1 MEVFSSIKKIYFRAM
16 KTILITG
23 ASGGFGEAI
32 AKTLAK
38 QNVKLILTGRN
49 KIHLEEVCH
58 FITSHSSSQVLPL
71 VFDVQDLEACKKAIA
86 SIPEDFKDIDVLI
99 NNAGLAVDLT
109 TIDQGDYEAWE
120 RMINTNIKGLL
131 YMTRLI
137 SPIMV
142 RKKSGHIINIGSIS
156 SREVYVGGNVYCATK
171 HAALALSQGT
181 RMDLL
186 PHNIKVTHVSP
197 GAAETNFSMVRFHGD
212 KARAD
217 KVYEGYT
224 PLVADD
230 VANVVE
236 YVLSLPEHVCINEI
250 NLTCTAQ
257 FNGIIHRK

>member
-1 MEVFSSIKKIYFRAM
+1 MKKIF
-16 KTILITG
+16 ISG

-49 KIHLEEVCH
+49 KERLDDVCR
-58 FITSHSSSQVLPL
+58 FITENTASQVLPL
-71 VFDVQDLEACKKAIA
+71 VFDVQDLEACKNAMD
-86 SIPEDFKDIDVLI
+86 SIPDDFKDIDVLI
-99 NNAGLAVDLT
+99 NNAGLAVELT
-109 TIDQGDYEAWE
+109 TIDEGNYEAWE

-142 RKKSGHIINIGSIS
+142 AKKSGHIINIGSIS

-171 HAALALSQGT
+171 HAVLALSQGT

-212 KARAD
+212 KTRAD

-224 PLVADD
+224 PLIADD
-230 VANVVE
+230 VAQIVE
-236 YVLSLPEHVCINEI
+236 YLLSLPKHVCINEI
-250 NLTCTAQ
+250 SLTCTAQ
-257 FNGIIHRK
+257 FNGIIYRQ

>member
-1 MEVFSSIKKIYFRAM
+1 M

-49 KIHLEEVCH
+49 KAHLDKVCN
-58 FITSHSSSQVLPL
+58 FITTHTASKVFPL
-71 VFDVQDLEACKKAIA
+71 VFDVQDLEACQKAVD
-86 SIPEDFKDIDVLI
+86 SIPENFKDIDVLI
-99 NNAGLAVDLT
+99 NNAGLAVELASV
-109 TIDQGDYEAWE
+109 DQGCFEDWE

-142 RKKSGHIINIGSIS
+142 AKKSGHIINIGSIS
-156 SREVYVGGNVYCATK
+156 SREVYAGGNVYCATK
-171 HAALALSQGT
+171 HAVLALSQGT

-186 PHNIKVTHVSP
+186 PHNVKVTQVSP
-197 GAAETNFSMVRFHGD
+197 GAAETNFSVVRFHGD
-212 KARAD
+212 KTRAD
-217 KVYEGYT
+217 KIYEGFT
-224 PLVADD
+224 PLIAND
-230 VANVVE
+230 VANVIE

-257 FNGIIHRK
+257 FNGLIHRCI

>member
-1 MEVFSSIKKIYFRAM
+1 M

-49 KIHLEEVCH
+49 KERLDEVCR
-58 FITSHSSSQVLPL
+58 FITSNTTSKVLPM
-71 VFDVQDLEACKKAIA
+71 VFDVQDLKACQNAIN
-86 SIPEDFKDIDVLI
+86 SIPNEFKDIDVLI
-99 NNAGLAVDLT
+99 NNAGLAVELT
-109 TIDQGDYEAWE
+109 TIDEGNYEAWE

-137 SPIMV
+137 SPVMV
-142 RKKSGHIINIGSIS
+142 AKKSGHIINIGSIS

-171 HAALALSQGT
+171 HAVLALSQGT

-212 KARAD
+212 ITRAD

-224 PLVADD
+224 PLIADD

-257 FNGIIHRK
+257 FNGIINRK

>member
-1 MEVFSSIKKIYFRAM
+1 M

-38 QNVKLILTGRN
+38 QNHKLILTGRN
-49 KIHLEEVCH
+49 KTQLDEVCH
-58 FITSHSSSQVLPL
+58 FITSHTQSKVLPL
-71 VFDVQDLEACKKAIA
+71 VFDVQDLEQCQRAVD
-86 SIPEDFKDIDVLI
+86 SIPEDFKDMDVLI
-99 NNAGLAVDLT
+99 NNAGLAVELS
-109 TIDQGDYEAWE
+109 TIDQGNYEAWE

-137 SPIMV
+137 SPVMV
-142 RKKSGHIINIGSIS
+142 AKKSGHIINIGSIS

-171 HAALALSQGT
+171 HAVLALSQGT

-186 PHNIKVTHVSP
+186 PHHIKVTHISP
-197 GAAETNFSMVRFHGD
+197 GAAETNFSIVRFHGD
-212 KARAD
+212 KTRAD

-257 FNGIIHRK
+257 FNGIIHKEL

>member
-1 MEVFSSIKKIYFRAM
+1 M

-23 ASGGFGEAI
+23 ASSGFGEAI

-49 KIHLEEVCH
+49 KAKLNDVCH
-58 FITSHSSSQVLPL
+58 FIASHTKSETLPL
-71 VFDVQDLEACKKAIA
+71 VFDVQDLESCKNAIDA
-86 SIPEDFKDIDVLI
+86 IPADFKDIDVLI
-99 NNAGLAVDLT
+99 NNAGLAVELT
-109 TIDQGDYEAWE
+109 TIDQGNYEAWE

-142 RKKSGHIINIGSIS
+142 AKKSGHIINIGSIS

-171 HAALALSQGT
+171 HAVLALSQGM

-186 PHNIKVTHVSP
+186 PHHIKVTHVAP

-212 KARAD
+212 KNRAN

-224 PLVADD
+224 PLIADD
-230 VANVVE
+230 IAHVIE

-257 FNGIIHRK
+257 FNGLIHRK

>member
-1 MEVFSSIKKIYFRAM
+1 M

-38 QNVKLILTGRN
+38 QNLKLILTGRN
-49 KIHLEEVCH
+49 KNNLTEVCDY
-58 FITSHSSSQVLPL
+58 ITKNTASKVLPL
-71 VFDVQDLEACKKAIA
+71 VFDVQDWEACKKAVA
-86 SIPEDFKDIDVLI
+86 SIPEDFNDIDVLI
-99 NNAGLAVDLT
+99 NNAGLAVELNPVDK
-109 TIDQGDYEAWE
+109 GDYEDWE

-142 RKKSGHIINIGSIS
+142 AKKSGHIINIGSIS
-156 SREVYVGGNVYCATK
+156 SREVYAGGNVYCATK
-171 HAALALSQGT
+171 HAVLALSQGT

-197 GAAETNFSMVRFHGD
+197 GAAETNFSVVRFHGD
-212 KARAD
+212 KTRAD
-217 KVYEGYT
+217 KVYAGFT
-224 PLVADD
+224 PLIAED

-257 FNGIIHRK
+257 FNGLIHKEV

>member
-1 MEVFSSIKKIYFRAM
+1 M

-38 QNVKLILTGRN
+38 QNVNLILTGRN
-49 KIHLEEVCH
+49 AANLEEVCR
-58 FITSHSSSQVLPL
+58 FITATTSSKVLPL
-71 VFDVQDLEACKKAIA
+71 VFDVRDLEACTKAVD
-86 SIPEDFKDIDVLI
+86 SIPAAFKDIDVLI
-99 NNAGLAVDLT
+99 NNAGLALELAPVYKGNVEDWECM
-109 TIDQGDYEAWE
+109 ID
-120 RMINTNIKGLL
+120 TNIKGLL

-142 RKKSGHIINIGSIS
+142 AKKSGHIINIGSIS
-156 SREVYVGGNVYCATK
+156 SREVYTGGNVYCATK
-171 HAALALSQGT
+171 HAVLALSQGT

-197 GAAETNFSMVRFHGD
+197 GAAETHFSIVRFHGD

-217 KVYEGYT
+217 KVYEGFT
-224 PLVADD
+224 PLIADD

-236 YVLSLPEHVCINEI
+236 YVLSLPDHVCINEI

-257 FNGIIHRK
+257 FNGLIHRQ

>member
-1 MEVFSSIKKIYFRAM
+1 MQ
-16 KTILITG
+16 TILITG

-49 KIHLEEVCH
+49 ETQLKAVCS
-58 FITSHSSSQVLPL
+58 FITSNTSSKVLPL
-71 VFDVQDLEACKKAIA
+71 IFDVQDLDACKKAVE
-86 SIPEDFKDIDVLI
+86 SIPQEFKDIDVLI
-99 NNAGLAVDLT
+99 NNAGLAVELN
-109 TIDQGDYEAWE
+109 TIDKGDYEDWE

-131 YMTRLI
+131 YMTRLL

-142 RKKSGHIINIGSIS
+142 AKKSGHIINIGSIS
-156 SREVYVGGNVYCATK
+156 SREVYTGGNVYCATK
-171 HAALALSQGT
+171 HAVLALSQGM

-186 PHNIKVTHVSP
+186 PHHIKVTHVSP
-197 GAAETNFSMVRFHGD
+197 GAAETNFSVVRFHGD
-212 KARAD
+212 KTRAD
-217 KVYEGYT
+217 KVYEGFT
-224 PLVADD
+224 PLIAHD

-257 FNGIIHRK
+257 FNGVICRA

>member
-1 MEVFSSIKKIYFRAM
+1 M

-32 AKTLAK
+32 AKKLAA

-49 KIHLEEVCH
+49 KTQLEDVCSS
-58 FITSHSSSQVLPL
+58 ITSNSSSKVLPL
-71 VFDVQDLEACKKAIA
+71 VFDVQDLEACKEAIN
-86 SIPEDFKDIDVLI
+86 SIPEEFSDIDVLI
-99 NNAGLAVDLT
+99 NNAGLAVELN
-109 TIDQGDYEAWE
+109 TIDKGDYEDWV

-137 SPIMV
+137 SPTMV
-142 RKKSGHIINIGSIS
+142 VKKSGHIINIGSIS
-156 SREVYVGGNVYCATK
+156 SREVYAGGNVYCATK
-171 HAALALSQGT
+171 HAVLALSQGM

-186 PHNIKVTHVSP
+186 PHNIKVTHISP
-197 GAAETNFSMVRFHGD
+197 GAAETNFSVVRFHGD
-212 KARAD
+212 KTRAD
-217 KVYEGYT
+217 KVYEGFT

-230 VANVVE
+230 VANVVV

-257 FNGIIHRK
+257 FNGLIHRK

>member
-1 MEVFSSIKKIYFRAM
+1 M
-16 KTILITG
+16 KTLLITG

-49 KIHLEEVCH
+49 EASLNEVCR
-58 FITSHSSSQVLPL
+58 FITANTSSKVLPL
-71 VFDVQDLEACKKAIA
+71 VFDIQNLDACKKAVD
-86 SIPEDFKDIDVLI
+86 SIPKDFKDIDVLI
-99 NNAGLAVDLT
+99 NNAGLAVELT
-109 TIDQGDYEAWE
+109 TIEQGNYEAWE

-137 SPIMV
+137 SPVMV
-142 RKKSGHIINIGSIS
+142 ARKSGHIVNIGSIS

-171 HAALALSQGT
+171 HAVLALSQGM

-197 GAAETNFSMVRFHGD
+197 GAAETNFSMVRFYGD
-212 KARAD
+212 KERAD

-224 PLVADD
+224 PLIADD

-257 FNGIIHRK
+257 FNGLIHRNL

>member
-1 MEVFSSIKKIYFRAM
+1 M
-16 KTILITG
+16 KTIFITG

-38 QNVKLILTGRN
+38 QNIKLILTGRN
-49 KIHLEEVCH
+49 KTHLDEICN
-58 FITSHSSSQVLPL
+58 FIATHTSSNVLPL
-71 VFDVQDLEACKKAIA
+71 VFDVQDLEACKKAVDT
-86 SIPEDFKDIDVLI
+86 IPADFKNIDVLI
-99 NNAGLAVDLT
+99 NNAGLAVELN
-109 TIDQGDYEAWE
+109 TINKGNYEDWE
-120 RMINTNIKGLL
+120 RMVNTNIKGLL

-142 RKKSGHIINIGSIS
+142 AKKSGHIINIGSIS

-171 HAALALSQGT
+171 HAVLALSQGM

-197 GAAETNFSMVRFHGD
+197 GAAETNFSIVRFHGD

-217 KVYEGYT
+217 KVYEGFT
-224 PLVADD
+224 PLHAND

-257 FNGIIHRK
+257 FNGLIHRNVENH

>member
-1 MEVFSSIKKIYFRAM
+1 M

-32 AKTLAK
+32 AKILAK

-49 KIHLEEVCH
+49 KILLNEICNY
-58 FITSHSSSQVLPL
+58 ITTNTQSKVFEL
-71 VFDVQDLEACKKAIA
+71 VFDIQDLESCKKAVN
-86 SIPEDFKDIDVLI
+86 SIPEEFKDIDILI
-99 NNAGLAVDLT
+99 NNAGLAVELNA
-109 TIDQGDYEAWE
+109 IEKGDFEDWE

-142 RKKSGHIINIGSIS
+142 AKKIGHIINIGSIS
-156 SREVYVGGNVYCATK
+156 SREVYAGGNVYCATK
-171 HAALALSQGT
+171 HAVLALSQGM

-186 PHNIKVTHVSP
+186 PHNIKVTLVSP
-197 GAAETNFSMVRFHGD
+197 GAAETNFSIVRFHGD
-212 KARAD
+212 KTRAG
-217 KVYEGYT
+217 KVYEGFT
-224 PLVADD
+224 PLAAED

-257 FNGIIHRK
+257 FNGLIHRAFV

>member
-1 MEVFSSIKKIYFRAM
+1 M

-32 AKTLAK
+32 AKILAK
-38 QNVKLILTGRN
+38 QNVKLIVTGRN
-49 KIHLEEVCH
+49 KKHLEEVCR
-58 FITSHSSSQVLPL
+58 FITQNTSSKVLPL
-71 VFDVQDLEACKKAIA
+71 IFDVQDLDACKKAVD
-86 SIPEDFKDIDVLI
+86 SIPDEFKNIDVLI
-99 NNAGLAVDLT
+99 NNAGLAVEFT
-109 TIDQGDYEAWE
+109 TIDQGNFEAWE
-120 RMINTNIKGLL
+120 CMIDTNIKGLL

-137 SPIMV
+137 SPSMV
-142 RKKSGHIINIGSIS
+142 AKKSGHIINIGSIS

-171 HAALALSQGT
+171 HAVLALSQGM

-197 GAAETNFSMVRFHGD
+197 GAAETNFSIVRFHGD

-224 PLVADD
+224 PLIAAD
-230 VANVVE
+230 VAHVVE

-250 NLTCTAQ
+250 NFTCTAQ
-257 FNGIIHRK
+257 FNGIIHKQPISL

>member
-1 MEVFSSIKKIYFRAM
+1 M

-38 QNVKLILTGRN
+38 QNVKLILTGRSEPN
-49 KIHLEEVCH
+49 LAEVCNY
-58 FITSHSSSQVLPL
+58 ITANTTSKVLPL
-71 VFDVQDLEACKKAIA
+71 VFDVQDWEACQKAVD
-86 SIPEDFKDIDVLI
+86 SIPEDFASIDVLI
-99 NNAGLAVDLT
+99 NNAGLAVELNTVDK
-109 TIDQGDYEAWE
+109 GNYEDWE

-137 SPIMV
+137 SPVMV
-142 RKKSGHIINIGSIS
+142 ARKSGHIINIGSIS
-156 SREVYVGGNVYCATK
+156 SREVYIGGNVYCATK
-171 HAALALSQGT
+171 HAVLALSQGT

-197 GAAETNFSMVRFHGD
+197 GAAETNFSVVRFHGD

-217 KVYEGYT
+217 KVYEGFT
-224 PLVADD
+224 PLIAED
-230 VANVVE
+230 VANVVA

-257 FNGIIHRK
+257 FNGVIHRNS

>member
-1 MEVFSSIKKIYFRAM
+1 M
-16 KTILITG
+16 KTILISG

-49 KIHLEEVCH
+49 KERLDEVCH
-58 FITSHSSSQVLPL
+58 FITANTASKVLPL
-71 VFDVQDLEACKKAIA
+71 VFDVQDLEACKKAVE
-86 SIPEDFKDIDVLI
+86 SIPEEFRNIDVLI
-99 NNAGLAVDLT
+99 NNAGLAVELT
-109 TIDQGDYEAWE
+109 TIDEGNYEAWE

-142 RKKSGHIINIGSIS
+142 AKKSGHIINIGSIS

-171 HAALALSQGT
+171 HAVLALSQGT

-186 PHNIKVTHVSP
+186 PHNVKVTHVSP

-212 KARAD
+212 KTRAN

-224 PLVADD
+224 PLIADD

-257 FNGIIHRK
+257 FNGIIHKSTDLHRCTQK